1 MLSLKQVHE
10 TKEAKLHGCPECGGR
25 LREIRKHEQFV
36 TDIPM
41 IEVKT
46 TRFIT
51 YSGYCGRCQKRVRS
65 HHPEQISDAT
75 GAAGV
80 LVGPRAKALAADLKH
95 RLGVSYGT
103 LKSTVQAVSEVLN
116 DALACP

>member
-1 MLSLKQVHE
+1 
-10 TKEAKLHGCPECGGR
+10 
-25 LREIRKHEQFV
+25 
-36 TDIPM
+36 M

-65 HHPEQISDAT
+65 APSGTISDAT

-95 RLGVSYGT
+95 RLGVSYG
-103 LKSTVQAVSEVLN
+103 KVSEVLN
-116 DALACP
+116 DAFGLQVRRSGWVSGRSKAGEYARPVYERLSS

>member
-1 MLSLKQVHE
+1 
-10 TKEAKLHGCPECGGR
+10 
-25 LREIRKHEQFV
+25 
-36 TDIPM
+36 M

-51 YSGYCGRCQKRVRS
+51 YSGYCWPL
-65 HHPEQISDAT
+65 PEAGEIAPPSGTNLDAT

-80 LVGPRAKALAADLKH
+80 LVARVRESAAADFETSF
-95 RLGVSYGT
+95 GCSYGT

-116 DALACP
+116 DAFGPARESQGVVFQADQKLAIPLDPL